1 VIGCSYSSAIGGKSL
16 AVVTAL
22 SFCGAVLAG
31 AKVYSCNCRGLKF
44 DTFECVGDYRPYVED
59 ALEDRELSISDNE
72 EVLELLRSD
81 AQDDNLREYR
91 LRQVESLAEAITRD
105 RTIN

>member
-1 VIGCSYSSAIGGKSL
+1 MPLFYDVPICIYCKSE
-16 AVVTAL
+16 
-22 SFCGAVLAG
+22 
-31 AKVYSCNCRGLKF
+31 K
-44 DTFECVGDYRPYVED
+44 VED
-59 ALEDRELSISDNE
+59 ARLSEDQIQYFRELSISDNE